1 MKKILTTALA
11 IVLFVGAS
19 QAQDKGRDHRKHG
32 GEKFAT
38 ELNLTAEQKAKLQSI
53 REQQKAEM
61 ETLRKT
67 GSVTP
72 EQKKTLHE
80 KYRSQV
86 EAVYTPAQKEQLNK
100 KKEEWKAKAK
110 EGKADRKDKS
120 FDKKGKR
127 GDAAGIRGGGF
138 GQQAAFFKKELNL
151 SAEQETR
158 LKGIFQEF
166 QTKSKDLRSNNSLDK
181 EQKRDQMQSLAK
193 QYMDQGKAV
202 LNADQLKKLDEMT
215 AKRKDKRNRNL

>member
-1 MKKILTTALA
+1 MKRILTTALA

-19 QAQDKGRDHRKHG
+19 QAQDKGRDHGRHG
-32 GEKFAT
+32 GDKFAT
-38 ELNLTAEQKAKLQSI
+38 ELNLSAEQKSMLQNI

-72 EQKKTLHE
+72 EQKKAIHA
-80 KYRSQV
+80 KYKSQI

-100 KKEEWKAKAK
+100 LREEWKAKGK
-110 EGKADRKDKS
+110 EGKEGKEKRKNKGADRK
-120 FDKKGKR
+120 GEGLGR
-127 GDAAGIRGGGF
+127 RGGDF

-166 QTKSKDLRSNNSLDK
+166 QTKSKDLRSNTSLSQ
-181 EQKRDQMQSLAK
+181 EQKREQMQSLSK
-193 QYMDQGKAV
+193 QYMDQGKSV
-202 LNADQLKKLDEMT
+202 LNADQLKKLDEMK
-215 AKRKDKRNRNL
+215 AKHKDKRK